1 MQLLP
6 TSNQTHFAVLLIL
19 ALLAGCGHTRVEGPA
34 EVASVSLREIEVSA
48 DPVNRQSLASQL
60 EFTGNLLPKRAS
72 RLTFEVDGIVSHIP
86 QVGAKFDVTLN
97 GQRYQ
102 EQLGIIYGQTVQQGE
117 TLVELNKN
125 DFELQIQIAEAKLAK
140 AQADL
145 AKLNAGQRPEEIQ
158 RLIALRNESRARL
171 DQANRENA
179 RMQQLRSSNVVA
191 IAESDQAATQVAAM
205 RAMLE
210 SAEAV
215 LASAQAGPTV
225 EEVAVEQA
233 LVKQAEVELAQA
245 RQNLSKATLVAPYTG
260 VIVSINVEVGDR
272 VAASSNPV
280 IEMMDIQYLVAE
292 INVPE
297 ALVGRVLVG
306 DMAQV
311 KAAGTTT
318 PVSGLVVAVNQ
329 MVEPQTRSFK
339 VRVAIDNQLRTFK
352 AGQFAKVVLSIGTG
366 HSDALTI
373 PNASIVFADGQPTVF
388 AVDGDRVL
396 RKRVELGLS
405 ANDRT
410 EVRSGLDAGTL
421 VVTDDPTLLADGMQV
436 KLRNLPLASDETRA
450 ARRVSVSDPRSN

>member
-6 TSNQTHFAVLLIL
+6 TSNPTHFAVLLTL
-19 ALLAGCGHTRVEGPA
+19 AFLAGCGKATVEGPA
-34 EVASVSLREIEVSA
+34 EVASVSLREIEVTA
-48 DPVNRQSLASQL
+48 DTVNHQSLASQL
-60 EFTGNLLPKRAS
+60 EFTGNLLPNRAS

-102 EQLGIIYGQTVQQGE
+102 EQLGIIYGQSVEQGE
-117 TLVELNKN
+117 TLVELNKS

-171 DQANRENA
+171 DQANRENS
-179 RMQQLRSSNVVA
+179 RMQQLRNNNVVA
-191 IAESDQAATQVAAM
+191 AAEFDQAATQAAAS

-210 SAEAV
+210 SAEAM
-215 LASAQAGPTV
+215 LASAQAGPTA

-233 LVKQAEVELAQA
+233 VVKQAEVELAQA
-245 RQNLSKATLVAPYTG
+245 RQNLDKATLVAPYAG

-280 IEMMDIQYLVAE
+280 VEMMDIKYLVAE

-297 ALVGRVLVG
+297 ALVGRVQVG
-306 DMAQV
+306 DVAQV
-311 KAAGTTT
+311 SAAGTAVA
-318 PVSGLVVAVNQ
+318 VSGLVVAVNE

-339 VRVAIDNQLRTFK
+339 VRIAIDNQQRAFK
-352 AGQFAKVVLSIGTG
+352 AGQFAKVVLSIESGQ
-366 HSDALTI
+366 SDALTI
-373 PNASIVFADGQPTVF
+373 PNASIVFSDGQPSVF
-388 AVDGDRVL
+388 AIDGDRVL

-405 ANDRT
+405 TDDRT
-410 EVRSGLDAGTL
+410 EVRTGISAGTL

-436 KLRNLPLASDETRA
+436 KLRTPPDASGEFKA
-450 ARRVSVSDPRSN
+450 VRRVSVSEPRNN

>member
-1 MQLLP
+1 MQFFP
-6 TSNQTHFAVLLIL
+6 TPNQTHRALLFIL
-19 ALLAGCGHTRVEGPA
+19 ALLAGCGPSAVEGPA

-48 DPVNRQSLASQL
+48 DTVNRQSLASQL

-97 GQRYQ
+97 GLRYQ
-102 EQLGIIYGQTVQQGE
+102 EQLGIIYGQTVEQGD
-117 TLVELNKN
+117 TLVELNKS

-140 AQADL
+140 ARADL
-145 AKLNAGQRPEEIQ
+145 AKLNAGQRPEEIL

-171 DQANRENA
+171 DQANRENT
-179 RMQQLRSSNVVA
+179 RLQQLRSKNVVA
-191 IAESDQAATQVAAM
+191 AADLDQAATQAAAA

-210 SAEAV
+210 STEAM
-215 LASAQAGPTV
+215 LASAQAGPTA

-233 LVKQAEVELAQA
+233 LVKQAEVQLAQA
-245 RQNLSKATLVAPYTG
+245 QQNLSKATLVAPYAG
-260 VIVSINVEVGDR
+260 VIVSVNVEVGDR
-272 VAASSNPV
+272 VAASSSPV
-280 IEMMDIQYLVAE
+280 VEMMDIKYLVAE

-297 ALVGRVLVG
+297 ALVGRVKVG

-311 KAAGTTT
+311 SAAGTTT
-318 PVSGLVVAVNQ
+318 AVSGLVVAVNE

-339 VRVAIDNQLRTFK
+339 VRVAIVNQLRAFK

-366 HSDALTI
+366 QSDALTI

-388 AVDGDRVL
+388 SIDGDRVL
-396 RKRVELGLS
+396 RRRVELGLS
-405 ANDRT
+405 ADDRT
-410 EVRSGLDAGTL
+410 EVRAGLTAGTL

-436 KLRNLPLASDETRA
+436 KLRNAPVASEETRA
-450 ARRVSVSDPRSN
+450 ARQVSVGELRNN